1 MGRFTPYSLS
11 KYRFIHT
18 FRVFIQ
24 CLGRIY
30 SHSEWIFS
38 QSPWKI
44 CFMLYCWFTDKLCL
58 IIFREV
64 CQFKIFSCTNVRS
77 HNIHSG
83 RRNEVNRDHASA
95 VEVEAFFSK
104 LNLIL
109 CTRMFLHFNIVDP
122 FRKLKTK
129 HINCFNIVMIVIA
142 YVLLVCN

>member
-58 IIFREV
+58 IIFLEV

-95 VEVEAFFSK
+95 HKGGGILYKIEPDFVHSYVFAFQHCRSIPK
-104 LNLIL
+104 IKN
-109 CTRMFLHFNIVDP
+109 
-122 FRKLKTK
+122 KT
-129 HINCFNIVMIVIA
+129 
-142 YVLLVCN
+142 YLLLQYSHDCYCICSSSL